1 MINSDR
7 YARFDAQGVGNST
20 AGLDYWTPENPT
32 NSYPRPNK
40 NGGLKYLS
48 TLAYQNGSYARI
60 RNVSIAYNIPST
72 FIKWKVIRG
81 VRVYATGKNLVT
93 FTKLDYDPERGGS
106 ENFPMTKL
114 YVFGINLNL

>member
-7 YARFDAQGVGNST
+7 SARFDQQGVGNST

-32 NSYPRPNK
+32 NAYPRPNK

-48 TLAYQNGSYARI
+48 TLGYVDGTYARI
-60 RNVSIAYNIPST
+60 RNITLAYNVPV
-72 FIKWKVIRG
+72 KVLPKAIRG
-81 VRVYATGKNLVT
+81 VRLYVTGKNLVT
-93 FTKLDYDPERGGS
+93 FTKLNYDPERGGS

-114 YVFGINLNL
+114 YVFGLNVNL